1 MKNLPMDLLRAFVSV
16 SQLRSFTK
24 AGELIGRSQPAVTL
38 KIKRLEELVDQKLF
52 LRGGKSLELSDS
64 GIALYNYAKQ
74 ILTLNDL
81 AISQI
86 SKSTVHGKIRLGI
99 PSEFATVLLP
109 KIISRF
115 AKAYPNVAL
124 EVNCELSKYLLTRA
138 GRESHDLILVLADQD
153 TNLDGDLVKTDELVW
168 VSSKKFNRTKKD
180 AVPLIVASEGCI
192 YRHTAMTGLSNASL
206 SWKIVYTNPDLTG
219 IQYAIQEGLGV
230 TVLSR
235 SIVPENLHILSAS
248 AGLPSLDRV
257 SINIIC
263 NEQRSNDEAIEL
275 LKEFLTASLT

>member
-153 TNLDGDLVKTDELVW
+153 TDLDGDLVKTDELVW

>member
-24 AGELIGRSQPAVTL
+24 AGELLGRSQPAVTL

-64 GIALYNYAKQ
+64 GVALYNYAKQ

-153 TNLDGDLVKTDELVW
+153 ADLDGDLVKTDELVW

>member
-24 AGELIGRSQPAVTL
+24 AGELLGRSQPAVTL

-153 TNLDGDLVKTDELVW
+153 TDLDGDLVKTDELVW

>member
-24 AGELIGRSQPAVTL
+24 AGELLGRSQPAVTL

-64 GIALYNYAKQ
+64 GVALYNYAKQ

-109 KIISRF
+109 KIIGRF

-138 GRESHDLILVLADQD
+138 GRESHDLILVLTDQD
-153 TNLDGDLVKTDELVW
+153 ADLDGDLVKTYELVW
-168 VSSKKFNRTKKD
+168 VSSKKFNRAKQE

-206 SWKIVYTNPDLTG
+206 SWKIVYTNPDLMG

-235 SIVPENLHILSAS
+235 SIVPENLHILSAT

-263 NEQRSNDEAIEL
+263 NEQRGSDDAIEL

>member
-24 AGELIGRSQPAVTL
+24 AGELLGRSQPAVTL
-38 KIKRLEELVDQKLF
+38 KIKRLEELVDQRLF
-52 LRGGKSLELSDS
+52 LRGAKSLELSDS
-64 GIALYNYAKQ
+64 GVALYNYAKQ

-86 SKSTVHGKIRLGI
+86 SKSTVYGKIRLGI

-124 EVNCELSKYLLTRA
+124 EVNCELSKYLLTRE
-138 GRESHDLILVLADQD
+138 GRESHDLILVLAGQD
-153 TNLDGDLVKTDELVW
+153 ADLDGDLVKTDELVW
-168 VSSKKFNRTKKD
+168 VSSKKFNRAKEDT
-180 AVPLIVASEGCI
+180 VPLIVASKGCI
-192 YRHTAMTGLSNASL
+192 YRHNAMTRLSNASL

-235 SIVPENLHILSAS
+235 SIVPENLHILSAT

-263 NEQRSNDEAIEL
+263 NEQRGSDDAIEL

>member
-24 AGELIGRSQPAVTL
+24 AGELLGRSQPAVTL

-153 TNLDGDLVKTDELVW
+153 TDLDGDLVKTDELVW

-192 YRHTAMTGLSNASL
+192 YRHNAMTGLSNASL

>member
-24 AGELIGRSQPAVTL
+24 AGELLGRSQPAVTL

-64 GIALYNYAKQ
+64 GAALYNYAKQ

-124 EVNCELSKYLLTRA
+124 EVNCELSKYLLTSA

-153 TNLDGDLVKTDELVW
+153 ADLDGDLVKTDELVW
-168 VSSKKFNRTKKD
+168 VSSKKFNHDKED

-263 NEQRSNDEAIEL
+263 NKQRGSDDAIEL

>member
-24 AGELIGRSQPAVTL
+24 AGELLGRSQPAVTL

-64 GIALYNYAKQ
+64 GVALYNYAKQ
-74 ILTLNDL
+74 ILTRNDL

-115 AKAYPNVAL
+115 ANSFP
-124 EVNCELSKYLLTRA
+124 
-138 GRESHDLILVLADQD
+138 I
-153 TNLDGDLVKTDELVW
+153 
-168 VSSKKFNRTKKD
+168 VS
-180 AVPLIVASEGCI
+180 L
-192 YRHTAMTGLSNASL
+192 
-206 SWKIVYTNPDLTG
+206 
-219 IQYAIQEGLGV
+219 
-230 TVLSR
+230 
-235 SIVPENLHILSAS
+235 
-248 AGLPSLDRV
+248 
-257 SINIIC
+257 
-263 NEQRSNDEAIEL
+263 
-275 LKEFLTASLT
+275 

>member
-24 AGELIGRSQPAVTL
+24 AGELLGRSQPAVTL

-64 GIALYNYAKQ
+64 GVALYNYANQ

-86 SKSTVHGKIRLGI
+86 SKSTVHGNIRLGI

-109 KIISRF
+109 KIVSRF

-124 EVNCELSKYLLTRA
+124 EVNCELSKYLLTSA
-138 GRESHDLILVLADQD
+138 GRESHDLILVLAGQD
-153 TNLDGDLVKTDELVW
+153 VDLDGDLVKTDELVW
-168 VSSKKFNRTKKD
+168 VSSKKFNRAKEDT
-180 AVPLIVASEGCI
+180 VPLIVASEGCI

-263 NEQRSNDEAIEL
+263 NEQRRNDEAIEL

>member
-24 AGELIGRSQPAVTL
+24 AGELLGRSQPAVTL

-153 TNLDGDLVKTDELVW
+153 TDLDGDLVKTDELVW
-168 VSSKKFNRTKKD
+168 VSRKKFNRTKKD

>member
-24 AGELIGRSQPAVTL
+24 AGELLGRSQPAVTL
-38 KIKRLEELVDQKLF
+38 KIKRLEELVDQRLF

-64 GIALYNYAKQ
+64 GVALYNYAKQ

-86 SKSTVHGKIRLGI
+86 SKSTVYGKIRLGI

-153 TNLDGDLVKTDELVW
+153 ADLDGDLVKTDELVW
-168 VSSKKFNRTKKD
+168 VSSKKFNRTKED

-263 NEQRSNDEAIEL
+263 NEQRGSDEAIEL

>member
-24 AGELIGRSQPAVTL
+24 AGELLGRSQPAVTL
-38 KIKRLEELVDQKLF
+38 KIKRLEELVDQRLF

-64 GIALYNYAKQ
+64 GVALYNYAKQ

-86 SKSTVHGKIRLGI
+86 SKSTVYGKIRLGI

-153 TNLDGDLVKTDELVW
+153 ADLDGDLVKTDELVW
-168 VSSKKFNRTKKD
+168 VSSKKFNRAKED
-180 AVPLIVASEGCI
+180 AVPLIVASKGCI
-192 YRHTAMTGLSNASL
+192 YRHNAMTGLSNASL

-263 NEQRSNDEAIEL
+263 NEQRGSDEAIEL

>member
-24 AGELIGRSQPAVTL
+24 AGELLGRSQPAVTL

-64 GIALYNYAKQ
+64 GVALYNYAKQ

-109 KIISRF
+109 KIIGRF

-138 GRESHDLILVLADQD
+138 GRESHDLILVLTDQD
-153 TNLDGDLVKTDELVW
+153 ADLDGDLVKTDELVW
-168 VSSKKFNRTKKD
+168 VSSKKFNRAKEDT
-180 AVPLIVASEGCI
+180 VPLIVASKGCI
-192 YRHTAMTGLSNASL
+192 YRHNAMTGLSNASL
-206 SWKIVYTNPDLTG
+206 SWKIVYTNPDLMG

-263 NEQRSNDEAIEL
+263 SEQRRNDEAIKL

>member
-24 AGELIGRSQPAVTL
+24 AGELLGRSQPAVTL

-52 LRGGKSLELSDS
+52 LRGGKRLELSDS

-153 TNLDGDLVKTDELVW
+153 TDLDGDLVKTDELVW

>member
-24 AGELIGRSQPAVTL
+24 AGELLGRSQPAVTL

-52 LRGGKSLELSDS
+52 LRGRKSLELSDS

-138 GRESHDLILVLADQD
+138 GRESHDLILVLVDQD
-153 TNLDGDLVKTDELVW
+153 TDLDGDLVKTDELVW

>member
-24 AGELIGRSQPAVTL
+24 AGELLGRSQPAVTL

-64 GIALYNYAKQ
+64 GVALYNYAKQ

-153 TNLDGDLVKTDELVW
+153 ADLDGDLVKTDELVW
-168 VSSKKFNRTKKD
+168 VSSKKFNHDKED

-235 SIVPENLHILSAS
+235 SIVPENLHILGAS

>member
-24 AGELIGRSQPAVTL
+24 AGELLGRSQPAVTL
-38 KIKRLEELVDQKLF
+38 KIKRLEELVDQRLF

-64 GIALYNYAKQ
+64 GVALYNYAKQ
-74 ILTLNDL
+74 ILALNDL

-138 GRESHDLILVLADQD
+138 GREGHDLILVLADQD
-153 TNLDGDLVKTDELVW
+153 ADLDGDLVKTDELVW
-168 VSSKKFNRTKKD
+168 VSSKKFNRAKEDT
-180 AVPLIVASEGCI
+180 VPLIVASKGCI
-192 YRHTAMTGLSNASL
+192 YRHNAMTGLSNASL

-235 SIVPENLHILSAS
+235 SIVPENLHILSAT

-263 NEQRSNDEAIEL
+263 NEQRGSDDAIEL
-275 LKEFLTASLT
+275 LKEFLTASLA

>member
-24 AGELIGRSQPAVTL
+24 AGELLGRSQPAVTL

-64 GIALYNYAKQ
+64 GVALYNYAKQ

-153 TNLDGDLVKTDELVW
+153 ADLDGDLVKTDELVW
-168 VSSKKFNRTKKD
+168 VSSKKFNHDKED

-192 YRHTAMTGLSNASL
+192 YRHTAMTGLNNVSL

-235 SIVPENLHILSAS
+235 SIVPENLHILGAS
-248 AGLPSLDRV
+248 AGLPSLGRM

-263 NEQRSNDEAIEL
+263 NEQRRSDEAIEL

>member
-24 AGELIGRSQPAVTL
+24 AGELLGRSQPAVTL

-64 GIALYNYAKQ
+64 GVALYNYAKQ

-153 TNLDGDLVKTDELVW
+153 ADLDGDLVKTDELVW
-168 VSSKKFNRTKKD
+168 VSSKKFNHDKED

-192 YRHTAMTGLSNASL
+192 YRHTAITGLSNASL

-263 NEQRSNDEAIEL
+263 NEQRGSDEAIEL

>member
-24 AGELIGRSQPAVTL
+24 AGELLGRSQPAVTL

-138 GRESHDLILVLADQD
+138 GRESHDLILVLAGQD
-153 TNLDGDLVKTDELVW
+153 TDLDGDLVKTDELVW

>member
-24 AGELIGRSQPAVTL
+24 AGELLGRSQPAVTL

-64 GIALYNYAKQ
+64 GVALYNYAKQ

-153 TNLDGDLVKTDELVW
+153 ADLDGDLVKTDELVW
-168 VSSKKFNRTKKD
+168 VSSKKFNHDKED

-263 NEQRSNDEAIEL
+263 NEQRGSDDAVEL

>member
-24 AGELIGRSQPAVTL
+24 AGELLGRSQPAVTL

-52 LRGGKSLELSDS
+52 LRGRKSLELSDS

-153 TNLDGDLVKTDELVW
+153 TDLDGDLVKTDELVW

>member
-24 AGELIGRSQPAVTL
+24 TGELLGRSQPAVTL

-64 GIALYNYAKQ
+64 GVALYNYAKQ

-153 TNLDGDLVKTDELVW
+153 ADLDGDLVKTDELVW
-168 VSSKKFNRTKKD
+168 VSSKKFNHDKED

-257 SINIIC
+257 GINIIC

>member
-24 AGELIGRSQPAVTL
+24 AGELLGRSQPAVTL

-64 GIALYNYAKQ
+64 GVALYNYAKQ

-109 KIISRF
+109 KIIGRF

-138 GRESHDLILVLADQD
+138 GRESHDLILVLTDQD
-153 TNLDGDLVKTDELVW
+153 ADLDGDLVKTDELVW
-168 VSSKKFNRTKKD
+168 VSSKKFNRAKQE

-206 SWKIVYTNPDLTG
+206 SWKIVYTNPDLMG

-263 NEQRSNDEAIEL
+263 SEQRRSDEAIEL

>member
-1 MKNLPMDLLRAFVSV
+1 MKNLPTDLLRAFVSV

-24 AGELIGRSQPAVTL
+24 AGELLGRSQPAVTL

-153 TNLDGDLVKTDELVW
+153 TDLDGDLVKTDELVW